1 MELHFHVFV
10 QRLVHVCKSCVCVDM
25 LLSLQGTFKKN
36 KTKKTPDASVAL
48 HKYTF
53 MDAKKMREAIIQLLT
68 AETFSA

>member
-25 LLSLQGTFKKN
+25 LLSLQGTFKK
-36 KTKKTPDASVAL
+36 KKKKHPMQVWLCINTL
-48 HKYTF
+48 LW
-53 MDAKKMREAIIQLLT
+53 MQKMREAIIQLLT